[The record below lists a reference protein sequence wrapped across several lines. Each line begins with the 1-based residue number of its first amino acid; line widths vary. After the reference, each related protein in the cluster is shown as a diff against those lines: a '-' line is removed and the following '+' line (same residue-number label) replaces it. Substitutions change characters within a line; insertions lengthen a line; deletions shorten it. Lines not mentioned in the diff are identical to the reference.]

1 MPSRAACHALHRPA
15 RSPRGLPRPC
25 PGSLMTLLVLMGG
38 TLVGPAASAQ
48 PRSGTLVGEARLNR
62 QIRIRYTESV
72 QPQEGWNGQV
82 ARFGAPLAPV
92 GRAASRLRGSA
103 IAELPLTARTRVY
116 ARLDAELKARRE
128 EPGRA
133 LQTGAGA
140 GVSMQLTDQAAL
152 QVDLSTQPGQK
163 GKQMSVMLQLQL

>member
-1 MPSRAACHALHRPA
+1 
-15 RSPRGLPRPC
+15 
-25 PGSLMTLLVLMGG
+25 MTLLVLMGG
-38 TLVGPAASAQ
+38 TLVSPTASAQ

-72 QPQEGWNGQV
+72 QPQEGWNGQI
-82 ARFGAPLAPV
+82 ARFGAPQAPV
-92 GRAASRLRGSA
+92 GGRAGSRLRGSA

-116 ARLDAELKARRE
+116 ARLDAELKTRRE

-140 GVSMQLTDQAAL
+140 GVSVQLTDRAAL
-152 QVDLSTQPGQK
+152 QVDVSTQPGQK
-163 GKQMSVMLQLQL
+163 GNQMSVMLQLQL